1 MASKRSQGDLGVS
14 SGEFE
19 ARTQGSESKSPHRA
33 LIVDDDPDFCVILRE
48 MLKWR
53 GFEVSVAYSA
63 SDALSAMGQVHPEIM
78 LVDIQMPEVDGLELI
93 RKIRSDKS
101 FANTPIIVIT
111 ATAIRDMLLASRE
124 AGADFFLTKPLTYFE
139 LERTIDRIM

>member
-1 MASKRSQGDLGVS
+1 MARKRSQADLADS
-14 SGEFE
+14 PEEFE
-19 ARTQGSESKSPHRA
+19 ALKQGSESESAHRA
-33 LIVDDDPDFCVILRE
+33 LIVDDDPDFCVLLRE

-53 GFEVSVAYSA
+53 GFKVSVAYSA
-63 SDALSAMGQVHPEIM
+63 SDALSSMGQVHPEIM
-78 LVDIQMPEVDGLELI
+78 LVDIQMPEVDGLQLI

-111 ATAIRDMLLASRE
+111 ATAIQDMLLASRE